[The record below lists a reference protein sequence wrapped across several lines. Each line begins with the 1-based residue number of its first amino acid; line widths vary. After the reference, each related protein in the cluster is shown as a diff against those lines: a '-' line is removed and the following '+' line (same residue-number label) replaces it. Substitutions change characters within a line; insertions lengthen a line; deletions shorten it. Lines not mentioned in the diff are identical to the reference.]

1 MTSNSTTPAS
11 FSSGTHGRWIPEYKR
26 FQTVFPAVEGTRTI
40 TTIPG
45 NHDIGLGDGIT
56 TSRLNRFKHHF
67 TEQNATSQILETC
80 NFELILLDT
89 PSILNTNNAEIFD
102 PPSHFL
108 DDMPDAKPEVGR
120 ILFTHI
126 PLFRPPDTPCGRFRE
141 SGRPIF
147 YGGGYQYQNTM
158 PQDISTRIL
167 DTMWPVSAVF
177 TGDDHDYCLVNHEL
191 EGRRETVPE
200 YTVKSFSMAM
210 VCPPSPF
217 SHLFSSLW
225 ILISRESDT
234 QDIISFP

>member
-1 MTSNSTTPAS
+1 MEDGNGTMTSIAAQRVCLGIDS
-11 FSSGTHGRWIPEYKR
+11 RWIPEYKR
-26 FQTVFPAVEGTRTI
+26 FQTVFPPVEGTRI
-40 TTIPG
+40 VTTIPG

-56 TSRLNRFKHHF
+56 TSRLTRFRHQF

-80 NFELILLDT
+80 NFELTLFDT
-89 PSILNTNNAEIFD
+89 PSILNTNNAEVFD

-108 DDMPDAKPEVGR
+108 DNMPDPKPDVGR

-126 PLFRPPDTPCGRFRE
+126 PLFRPPDTPCGAFRE
-141 SGRPIF
+141 SSRPIF

-167 DTMWPVSAVF
+167 DTLWPVSAVF

-191 EGRRETVPE
+191 EGRRESVPE

-210 VCPPSPF
+210 VGPPF
-217 SHLFSSLW
+217 
-225 ILISRESDT
+225 
-234 QDIISFP
+234 DIYLQYLRLY